1 MNAIFGI
8 IKKVSKKTKKD
19 NKSIIF
25 FSIPLPVK
33 IKIARFYKQ
42 ILILVLTFQKLKIMK
57 RTNFVLTGMLLV
69 TSLMSCGGSSE
80 KATDE
85 NEVIVVDTISEGTA
99 AVEDTVTS
107 DDAETAVEED
117 VKEVVHNPK
126 YDKILDEMEE
136 KIKELSEK
144 SKKGDAGVLELQ
156 RLQLKVTKLM
166 DKVKTEELTE
176 EQSDRYQE
184 LIAEMSEATLK
195 SAGNVLDALF

>member
-1 MNAIFGI
+1 MLFSVLL
-8 IKKVSKKTKKD
+8 KKVSKKTKKD

-69 TSLMSCGGSSE
+69 ASLMSCGGSSE

-176 EQSDRYQE
+176 EQSDRFQE
-184 LIAEMSEATLK
+184 LVAEMSEATLK

>member
-1 MNAIFGI
+1 
-8 IKKVSKKTKKD
+8 
-19 NKSIIF
+19 
-25 FSIPLPVK
+25 
-33 IKIARFYKQ
+33 
-42 ILILVLTFQKLKIMK
+42 MK
-57 RTNFVLTGMLLV
+57 RTNFILTGMFLV

-107 DDAETAVEED
+107 EDAETAVEED

-136 KIKELSEK
+136 KIRELSEK

-166 DKVKTEELTE
+166 DKVKMLFSQIIPPSLSPTE
-176 EQSDRYQE
+176 S
-184 LIAEMSEATLK
+184 K
-195 SAGNVLDALF
+195 SLFFISVSLLLSRI

>member
-1 MNAIFGI
+1 MNVIFGI

-85 NEVIVVDTISEGTA
+85 NEVIVVDTIEGTA

-126 YDKILDEMEE
+126 YDKILDEMEG

-176 EQSDRYQE
+176 EQSERYQE

>member
-1 MNAIFGI
+1 MNVIFGI

-69 TSLMSCGGSSE
+69 ASLMSCGGSSE

-126 YDKILDEMEE
+126 YDKILDEMED

-176 EQSDRYQE
+176 EQSDRFQE
-184 LIAEMSEATLK
+184 LVAEMSEATLK

>member
-1 MNAIFGI
+1 MNVIFGI

-69 TSLMSCGGSSE
+69 ASLMSCGGSSE

-107 DDAETAVEED
+107 DDTETAVEED

-176 EQSDRYQE
+176 EQSDRFQE

>member
-1 MNAIFGI
+1 MNVIFGI

-57 RTNFVLTGMLLV
+57 RTNFVLSGMLLV
-69 TSLMSCGGSSE
+69 ASLMSCGGSSE

-107 DDAETAVEED
+107 DDTETAVEED

-176 EQSDRYQE
+176 EQSDRFQE
-184 LIAEMSEATLK
+184 LVAEMSEATLK

>member
-1 MNAIFGI
+1 
-8 IKKVSKKTKKD
+8 
-19 NKSIIF
+19 
-25 FSIPLPVK
+25 
-33 IKIARFYKQ
+33 
-42 ILILVLTFQKLKIMK
+42 MK

-69 TSLMSCGGSSE
+69 ASLMSCGGSSE

-107 DDAETAVEED
+107 DDTETAVEED

-176 EQSDRYQE
+176 EQSDRFQE
-184 LIAEMSEATLK
+184 LVAEMSEATLK

>member
-1 MNAIFGI
+1 
-8 IKKVSKKTKKD
+8 
-19 NKSIIF
+19 
-25 FSIPLPVK
+25 
-33 IKIARFYKQ
+33 
-42 ILILVLTFQKLKIMK
+42 MK

-107 DDAETAVEED
+107 DDAETAVKED

-126 YDKILDEMEE
+126 YDKILDELED

-144 SKKGDAGVLELQ
+144 SKKGDAGLLELQ
-156 RLQLKVTKLM
+156 NLELKVLKLV
-166 DKVKTEELTE
+166 DKVKPEELTE
-176 EQSDRYQE
+176 EQSERFLE
-184 LIAEMSEATLK
+184 LNLEMTEATVK
-195 SAGNVLDALF
+195 SAGSALDALF

>member
-1 MNAIFGI
+1 MNVIFGI

-85 NEVIVVDTISEGTA
+85 NEVIVVDTIEGTA

-117 VKEVVHNPK
+117 VREVVHNPK
-126 YDKILDEMEE
+126 YDKILDEMEG

-176 EQSDRYQE
+176 EQSERYQE

>member
-69 TSLMSCGGSSE
+69 ASLMSCGGSSE

-99 AVEDTVTS
+99 AVEDTITS
-107 DDAETAVEED
+107 DDAKTAVEED

-176 EQSDRYQE
+176 EQSDRFQE

>member
-1 MNAIFGI
+1 
-8 IKKVSKKTKKD
+8 
-19 NKSIIF
+19 
-25 FSIPLPVK
+25 
-33 IKIARFYKQ
+33 
-42 ILILVLTFQKLKIMK
+42 MK

-85 NEVIVVDTISEGTA
+85 NEVIVVDTIEGTA
-99 AVEDTVTS
+99 AVEDIVTS

-126 YDKILDEMEE
+126 YDKILDEMED
-136 KIKELSEK
+136 KIKELSKK

-176 EQSDRYQE
+176 EQSERYQE
-184 LIAEMSEATLK
+184 LIAEMSEATLQ

>member
-1 MNAIFGI
+1 MNVIFGI

-69 TSLMSCGGSSE
+69 ASLMSCGGSSE

-99 AVEDTVTS
+99 AVEDTITS
-107 DDAETAVEED
+107 DDAKTAVEED

-176 EQSDRYQE
+176 EQSDP
-184 LIAEMSEATLK
+184 TLQ

>member
-1 MNAIFGI
+1 MLFSVLLKN
-8 IKKVSKKTKKD
+8 VSKKTKKD

-69 TSLMSCGGSSE
+69 ASLMSCGGSSE

-126 YDKILDEMEE
+126 YDNILDEMEE

-176 EQSDRYQE
+176 EQSDRFQE
-184 LIAEMSEATLK
+184 LVAEMSEATLK

>member
-1 MNAIFGI
+1 MNVIFGI

-85 NEVIVVDTISEGTA
+85 NEVIVVDTIEGTA

-176 EQSDRYQE
+176 EQSDRFQE
-184 LIAEMSEATLK
+184 LVAEMSEATLK

>member
-1 MNAIFGI
+1 MNVIFGI

-57 RTNFVLTGMLLV
+57 RTNFVLTGMFLV

-126 YDKILDEMEE
+126 YDKILDEMED

-144 SKKGDAGVLELQ
+144 AKKGDVGLEVQ
-156 RLQLKVTKLM
+156 RLQTKVTKLM
-166 DKVKTEELTE
+166 DKVKKEELTE
-176 EQSDRYQE
+176 EQSERYQE
-184 LIAEMSEATLK
+184 LIDEMTDATLK

>member
-1 MNAIFGI
+1 MNVIFGI

-25 FSIPLPVK
+25 FYIPLPVK

-57 RTNFVLTGMLLV
+57 STNFVLTGMLLV

-85 NEVIVVDTISEGTA
+85 NEVIVVDTIEGTA

-126 YDKILDEMEE
+126 YDKILDEMED

-176 EQSDRYQE
+176 EQSERYQE

>member
-1 MNAIFGI
+1 MNVIFGI

-80 KATDE
+80 KTTNE
-85 NEVIVVDTISEGTA
+85 NEVIVVDTISEGIA

-126 YDKILDEMEE
+126 YDKILDEMEG

-176 EQSDRYQE
+176 EQSERYQE

>member
-69 TSLMSCGGSSE
+69 ASLMSCGGSSE

-99 AVEDTVTS
+99 AVEDTITS
-107 DDAETAVEED
+107 DDAKTAVEED

-136 KIKELSEK
+136 KIKELSEN

-176 EQSDRYQE
+176 EQSDRFQE